1 MLKKVL
7 AFCIIPLLI
16 FCAVPA
22 NAAGKE
28 QRDWQSQNVYY
39 LIVDRFNNGDDS
51 NDYNTNTKKDLSFQG
66 GDFQGIIDRL
76 DYIKDL
82 GFTAILLNPIFDN
95 DSNGYA
101 GDRITNFF
109 KTDEHYGSM
118 KKFQQLVK
126 EAHKKKMKVMLN
138 FVTNQISPDHPWVKD
153 PTKSDWLKGKTKDGM
168 IVLNQNNPDVNQYFI
183 KAGKWWVQKTGIDG
197 YYLSNVEDAP
207 ISFWKDFNSAVRS
220 VNKDFF
226 LLGDVHTNNVKTIKT
241 YEQAG
246 FDGFYDNPQNQPL
259 RNAFSNINESATSL
273 MDILKKN
280 KHTYNSDTI
289 NAIYFD
295 NPYMT
300 RFTRDM
306 VNANKYPGTRWK
318 LALTYMYTQPEMPV
332 MYYGS
337 EIAIDGGNA
346 PENRK
351 MMNFRADKDLMD
363 YMTQISDLRAK
374 NPALVKG
381 TFTPLYD
388 KNGMTIYKR
397 EYKGDINIVAINNT
411 NSTQGISIDA
421 SQFKG
426 DKELHGL
433 LEGGIIRTDNG
444 KFKLV
449 LERET
454 SEIYRVVDKTG
465 INFGFISVL
474 VIVWVL
480 FFAFIIAAKK
490 RGKRN
495 AN

>member
-7 AFCIIPLLI
+7 TFCIIPLLI

-28 QRDWQSQNVYY
+28 QQDWQNQNVYY
-39 LIVDRFNNGDDS
+39 LIVDRFNNGDAS
-51 NDYNTNTKKDLSFQG
+51 NDIDTNTKNDLSFQG

-82 GFTAILLNPIFDN
+82 GFTAILLNPIFEN
-95 DSNGYA
+95 DSKGYA
-101 GDRITNFF
+101 GDRITNFY
-109 KTDEHYGSM
+109 KPDEHYGSL
-118 KKFQQLVK
+118 KKFEQLVK

-138 FVTNQISPDHPWVKD
+138 FVTNQVSPDHPWVKD
-153 PTKSDWLKGKTKDGM
+153 PTKSDWLKGNTKDGL
-168 IVLNQNNPDVNQYFI
+168 VAVNQNNPAVNQYFI

-197 YYLSNVEDAP
+197 YYLSNVDDAP
-207 ISFWKDFNSAVRS
+207 ISFWKDFNSEVKS
-220 VNKDFF
+220 VNKDLF
-226 LLGDVHTNNVKTIKT
+226 LLGDVHSNDANTIQT

-246 FDGFYDNPQNQPL
+246 FDGFYDNPQNQLL
-259 RNAFSNINESATSL
+259 RNAFSNIDQSAKPL
-273 MDILKKN
+273 MDIVEKN
-280 KHTYNSDTI
+280 KHTYDSATVNS
-289 NAIYFD
+289 IYFD
-295 NPYMT
+295 NPSMT

-318 LALTYMYTQPEMPV
+318 LALTYIYTQPEIPV
-332 MYYGS
+332 IYYGS

-381 TFTPLYD
+381 TLTPLYN
-388 KNGMTIYKR
+388 KNGMTVYKR

-411 NSTQGISIDA
+411 SSTQGISIDA
-421 SQFKG
+421 SQFK
-426 DKELHGL
+426 DNKELHGL
-433 LEGGIIRTDNG
+433 LEGGIIRAEQG

-465 INFGFISVL
+465 INFGFIAVL

-480 FFAFIIAAKK
+480 FFAFIFAAKRK
-490 RGKRN
+490 ARKN
-495 AN
+495 K